1 MRKTRWILILLLL
14 VLLGGAWWYFRGGK
28 QADTGT
34 ASTSTGA
41 HHSQSEN
48 GPHGSGQPPV
58 PVVIGTVQRRDV
70 PIYLDGIGTVQAF
83 NTVTVRAR
91 IDGQIKQIAFKEGQD
106 VKQGDLLAVIDPAPY
121 QAAYDQAVAKKG
133 QDQAQLANARQV
145 FQRNSEL
152 LAKNVLDH
160 QTYDTSKFQVDQF
173 VALVQTDDA
182 NIEAAKV
189 NLDYTRIT
197 APISGRVGL
206 RLVDEG
212 NIVHASDTNGIVVIA
227 QLKPISV
234 LFTLPQQQLA
244 KINEVA
250 GHNPL
255 KVYAYDRDNTKPISE
270 GMLAVVNNQIDTT
283 TGTIQLKATFANDDG
298 KLWPG
303 QFVNSRLLVT
313 TQAGALVVPASVVQ
327 RGPQGSFAYVVNSNN
342 IAEMRPV
349 TVGQIDAGIAIVESG
364 LQEGERVVVDGQY
377 KLQPGAKVEASA
389 PPNSRISAEP
399 RGNNN
404 NNRRQSSTASEPS
417 PSPGDAG

>member
-14 VLLGGAWWYFRGGK
+14 ALLGGAWWYFRANK
-28 QADTGT
+28 QATGT
-34 ASTSTGA
+34 ASTSTGD
-41 HHSQSEN
+41 HHSQGDNS
-48 GPHGSGQPPV
+48 PHGSGQPPV

-91 IDGQIKQIAFKEGQD
+91 IDGQIEQIAFKEGQD
-106 VKQGDLLAVIDPAPY
+106 VKQGDLLAVIDPSPY
-121 QAAYDQAVAKKG
+121 QAAYDQAVAKKA
-133 QDQAQLANARQV
+133 QDEAQLANARQV

-197 APISGRVGL
+197 APISGRVGI

-212 NIVHASDTNGIVVIA
+212 NIVHASDTNGIVVIT

-244 KINEVA
+244 KINQAA
-250 GHNPL
+250 GQNAL
-255 KVYAYDRDNTKPISE
+255 KVFAYDRDNTKPISE
-270 GMLAVVNNQIDTT
+270 GTLAVVNNQIDTT

-313 TQAGALVVPASVVQ
+313 TQTGALVVPASVVQ

-342 IAEMRPV
+342 IAEMRPI

-364 LQEGERVVVDGQY
+364 LQEGEQVVVDGQY
-377 KLQPGAKVEASA
+377 KLQPGAKVQASA
-389 PPNSRISAEP
+389 PPNSRLSAEP
-399 RGNNN
+399 RGNNTN
-404 NNRRQSSTASEPS
+404 NHRQSSTASQPT

>member
-41 HHSQSEN
+41 HQSQSEN

-106 VKQGDLLAVIDPAPY
+106 IKQGDLLAVIDPAPY

-197 APISGRVGL
+197 APIAGRVGL

-212 NIVHASDTNGIVVIA
+212 NIVHASDTNGIVVIT

-270 GMLAVVNNQIDTT
+270 GTLAVVNNQIDTT

-327 RGPQGSFAYVVNSNN
+327 RGPQGPFAYVVNSNN

-389 PPNSRISAEP
+389 TELQDLGRAARE
-399 RGNNN
+399 
-404 NNRRQSSTASEPS
+404 
-417 PSPGDAG
+417 

>member
-14 VLLGGAWWYFRGGK
+14 ALLGGVWWYFRANK
-28 QADTGT
+28 QATGT
-34 ASTSTGA
+34 ASTSTGD
-41 HHSQSEN
+41 HHSQGDNS
-48 GPHGSGQPPV
+48 PHGSGQPPV

-91 IDGQIKQIAFKEGQD
+91 IDGQIEQIAFKEGQD
-106 VKQGDLLAVIDPAPY
+106 VKQGDLLAVIDPGPY
-121 QAAYDQAVAKKG
+121 QAAYDQAVAKKA
-133 QDQAQLANARQV
+133 QDEAQLANARQV

-152 LAKNVLDH
+152 LSKNVLDH

-197 APISGRVGL
+197 APISGRVGI

-212 NIVHASDTNGIVVIA
+212 NIVHASDTSGIVVIT

-244 KINEVA
+244 KINQAA
-250 GHNPL
+250 GQNAL
-255 KVYAYDRDNTKPISE
+255 KVFAYDRDNTKPISE
-270 GMLAVVNNQIDTT
+270 GTLAVVNNQIDTT

-313 TQAGALVVPASVVQ
+313 TQTGALVVPASVVQ

-342 IAEMRPV
+342 IAEMRPI

-364 LQEGERVVVDGQY
+364 LQEGEQVVVDGQY
-377 KLQPGAKVEASA
+377 KLQPGAKVQASA
-389 PPNSRISAEP
+389 PPNSRLSAEP
-399 RGNNN
+399 RGNNTN
-404 NNRRQSSTASEPS
+404 NHRQSSTASQPT

>member
-14 VLLGGAWWYFRGGK
+14 VLLGGAWWYFRAGK

-212 NIVHASDTNGIVVIA
+212 NIVHASDTNGIVVIT

-342 IAEMRPV
+342 MAEMRPV